1 MAMSPVELTIADL
14 PVSDLADQVRRT
26 YEERLGV
33 KGGAFYPADWVR
45 VSYLAA
51 RARVGGS
58 VIDVGAGAG
67 QLANMLA
74 LSGEY
79 DRVVTLDRVR
89 NGKWC
94 VLDDGI
100 DEQRGDIARL
110 HFADAEFDV
119 VICAEVLE
127 HLPDGVFEAA
137 LAELRRICGG
147 QLLMTVPYCEPEPLY
162 HSHLRRF
169 EDEDL
174 ERLFPDAHITLL
186 GGIKKPWA
194 VIEERFDSDGF
205 PPDVEAAPLMRMMRE
220 STETQRRLSREL
232 NRAEVAL
239 RRYRRL
245 PPVRLVRGVRRRLNA
260 RSAPQ
265 G

>member
-1 MAMSPVELTIADL
+1 MALHPVIVPINDL
-14 PVSDLADQVRRT
+14 PVSRLANQVRGA
-26 YEERLGV
+26 YEERLGE
-33 KGGAFYPADWVR
+33 KGGAFYEADWVR

-58 VIDVGAGAG
+58 IIDVGAGAG

-94 VLDDGI
+94 LLDDGI
-100 DEQRGDIARL
+100 DEQRGDISRL

-137 LAELRRICGG
+137 LMELRRICGG

-205 PPDVEAAPLMRMMRE
+205 PPDVEAAPLLRMMSE
-220 STETQRRLSREL
+220 STESQRLLRRDLKL
-232 NRAEVAL
+232 AEISL

-245 PPVRLVRGVRRRLNA
+245 PPVRLVLGLRRLLNA
-260 RSAPQ
+260 RSSPR